1 MKVDNRLFIAV
12 LLLVTSLVTGCAS
25 VPLASMEEDTKAKSF
40 PAPPTGKANIYVY
53 RNESYGDAIML
64 TVALDGKLAGQ
75 TSMRTYFLW
84 EVDPGSHEISSL
96 SENTS
101 TLKLNTEA
109 GKTYFIWQEVK
120 MGTWSARSQLQQV
133 DEAAGRKGVSECKRA
148 QSSL

>member
-25 VPLASMEEDTKAKSF
+25 VPLTSMEEDTKAKSF
-40 PAPPTGKANIYVY
+40 AAPATGKANIYVY
-53 RNESYGDAIML
+53 RNESYGGAIML
-64 TVALDGKLAGQ
+64 TIALDGKLAGQ

-120 MGTWSARSQLQQV
+120 MGMWSARSQLQQV

-148 QSSL
+148 QSNF